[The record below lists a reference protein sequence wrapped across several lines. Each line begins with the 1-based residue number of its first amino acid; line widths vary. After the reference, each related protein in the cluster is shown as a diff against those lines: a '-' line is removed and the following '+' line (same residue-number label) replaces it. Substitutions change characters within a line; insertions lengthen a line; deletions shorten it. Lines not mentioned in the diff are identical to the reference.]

1 MGTSTY
7 AKASK
12 NARMMVLE
20 HGKNKGTRYR
30 YEHHTIA
37 EHSTY
42 HAVDIKVRKTITAK
56 YLVTTE
62 SMEFYLRVIVY
73 TC

>member
-1 MGTSTY
+1 MGSSTY

-20 HGKNKGTRYR
+20 HGKNKGTSHSYKRL
-30 YEHHTIA
+30 TITTIT

-42 HAVDIKVRKTITAK
+42 RAVDIKVLLPQNIFSQLSL
-56 YLVTTE
+56 YL
-62 SMEFYLRVIVY
+62 
-73 TC
+73 